1 MILVYPI
8 LMRKNLMKFFLH
20 KGVFIMKKYLNSQ
33 GTAYL
38 WSKIKNIKP
47 ENALIYESKTVEEW
61 NSDISLISQKGTL
74 YIYSDYKMIVDD
86 EDNEIFLPGLKIG
99 DGKAYLIDLPFLN
112 TGALD
117 QQILDH
123 INNNVI
129 HVSLQD
135 RRFWNEKLNYRLEA
149 DEQTLIFNRY

>member
-1 MILVYPI
+1 
-8 LMRKNLMKFFLH
+8 
-20 KGVFIMKKYLNSQ
+20 MKKYLNSQ

-61 NSDISLISQKGTL
+61 NSDISLISQEGTL

-86 EDNEIFLPGLKIG
+86 EGNEIFLPGLKIG
-99 DGKAYLIDLPFLN
+99 DGKAYLVDLPFLN